1 MKSII
6 RFLESE
12 EVTINIDNL
21 RSEILNLNRCKR
33 KDQIRTKSISVN
45 RLIKLLKCYKKEEE
59 YTDEK

>member
-12 EVTINIDNL
+12 EITINIDNL

-59 YTDEK
+59 